1 MDLEF
6 FVLGDDGAESW
17 WEFYRAV
24 PNAGDTVYRGD
35 DSYKVSHRT
44 FNNGAVG
51 IVLVK
56 INYDVEEI
64 PY

>member
-24 PNAGDTVYRGD
+24 PNAGDIVYRGD